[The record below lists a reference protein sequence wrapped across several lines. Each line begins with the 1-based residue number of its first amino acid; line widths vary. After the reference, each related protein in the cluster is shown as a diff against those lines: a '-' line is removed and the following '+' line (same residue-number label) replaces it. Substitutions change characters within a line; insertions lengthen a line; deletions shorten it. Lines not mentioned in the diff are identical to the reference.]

1 MSDNNNQSSKLN
13 LNLGAKSFV
22 PKTYGGGNQNNNQMN
37 NNYQN
42 NHQMNNNYQ
51 NNNQMNNNYQNMN
64 QGQQGGFNQGGY
76 NPYHNNMMNNQMG
89 GQNYNNNMN
98 YVNNNMGNMNLNNNN
113 NKNLMNNNQYNNNFN
128 QQQQNLNNN
137 KFTNQNVNQETKNNK
152 QQEKKEEPTKKILTN
167 PNFIQPIEKKETK
180 NDDKKFT
187 AKNKNED
194 KKTENTKITKN
205 EVNKTKKEEKKVEEK
220 EDLTKVKHELVNDSK
235 RGEMIEV
242 DQTRQPCSI
251 VFIGHV
257 DHGKSTIA
265 GNILISTGQV
275 DQRVLDK
282 YQKEAK
288 NKNRDSWYI
297 AYIMDSNEDER
308 EKGKTVEIGKAYFRT
323 PKKRFTILDAP
334 GHSGYL
340 PNMLQG
346 ACQADFA
353 GLVISA
359 KVGEFEA
366 GFEKSGSTR
375 EHVLLTKSLGVTKLV
390 VLVNKMDEESVKW
403 SENRYNQIKNDLSEY
418 LKKVGYNLEKDVI
431 FVPISGLYADNL
443 KEELNPKKCNWYKGP
458 TLLQILDDLESPP
471 RDQFGPLRMT
481 ILDRYREGGMYVMG
495 KIESG
500 SIKYNNNYTL
510 MPTNRN
516 IEVQWIYNSEEQSVP
531 YALPGETVRV
541 SFL

>member
-1 MSDNNNQSSKLN
+1 MDNNNKAKLN
-13 LNLGAKSFV
+13 LNLGAKGFV
-22 PKTYGGGNQNNNQMN
+22 PKTYGGSNQNNNNQMN
-37 NNYQN
+37 NNN
-42 NHQMNNNYQ
+42 NMNNQNTNYGQ
-51 NNNQMNNNYQNMN
+51 QGY
-64 QGQQGGFNQGGY
+64 GQQGGFNQGNQGGY
-76 NPYHNNMMNNQMG
+76 NPYQNNMMNNQMG
-89 GQNYNNNMN
+89 GQNNNNNNMN
-98 YVNNNMGNMNLNNNN
+98 QMNNNMGNMNLNNNYN
-113 NKNLMNNNQYNNNFN
+113 QNQMNNNQFNNNQNNNNFN
-128 QQQQNLNNN
+128 QQPQQNFNNT
-137 KFTNQNVNQETKNNK
+137 KFTNQNVNQEI
-152 QQEKKEEPTKKILTN
+152 KKEEPTKKILTN
-167 PNFIQPIEKKETK
+167 PNFVQKNEKKETK
-180 NDDKKFT
+180 NEEKKVP

-194 KKTENTKITKN
+194 KKTENIK
-205 EVNKTKKEEKKVEEK
+205 KKEEPKQKKVEKIVEIIEK
-220 EDLTKVKHELVNDSK
+220 EDLTKVQHELVKDSK

-242 DQTRQPCSI
+242 DQSRQPCSI

-275 DQRVLDK
+275 DQRTLDK

-288 NKNRDSWYI
+288 TKNRDSWYI

-308 EKGKTVEIGKAYFRT
+308 EKGKTVEIGKAFFRT
-323 PKKRFTILDAP
+323 EKKRYTILDAP
-334 GHSGYL
+334 GHTGYL

-359 KVGEFEA
+359 KTGEFEA

-375 EHVLLTKSLGVTKLV
+375 EHVLLTKSLGVSKLV

-403 SENRYNQIKNDLSEY
+403 SETRFNQIRNNLSEY
-418 LKKVGYNLEKDVI
+418 LKKVGYNIEKDVV
-431 FVPISGLYADNL
+431 FVPISGLYGDNL
-443 KEELNPKKCNWYKGP
+443 KEELNPKKCSWYKGP
-458 TLLQILDDLESPP
+458 TLLSILDDLECPP

-500 SIKYNNNYTL
+500 QIKYNNKYTL
-510 MPTNRN
+510 MPTKRN
-516 IEVQWIYNSEEQSVP
+516 IEVEWIYNSEEQSVP